1 MLCRFDAR
9 HQIILFSMK
18 FDYLHIIFTVKIQAN
33 ERAQE
38 IEDEALSKIGKFNNI
53 QFMYVNKSQ
62 ISLLMLFE

>member
-1 MLCRFDAR
+1 
-9 HQIILFSMK
+9 MK